1 MHIRLSYAFEEE
13 SFYMV
18 TSYVFT
24 PPDLSCCP
32 RRDGGMVEQRSLVRT
47 FERLL
52 RYSPLGLPV
61 VAGIIPECMSVRAAG
76 AAAACYPQLTH
87 PGVQR
92 LLPASL
98 NGIYA
103 KATSATTKRAV
114 GMYIYIYIY
123 IYIYLFMHVYIN
135 IILYA
140 SIVAL
145 DGAINQN
152 ITVGAFASVN

>member
-1 MHIRLSYAFEEE
+1 
-13 SFYMV
+13 MV

-114 GMYIYIYIY
+114 GMYIYIHL
-123 IYIYLFMHVYIN
+123 YLFIYACIYKYN
-135 IILYA
+135 IICIYSCIRWGYKPKHHCGGLCL
-140 SIVAL
+140 SFCCSSLIPPKW
-145 DGAINQN
+145 
-152 ITVGAFASVN
+152 